1 MEIKRLK
8 ISELLKIIKQG
19 GVVVFP
25 TDTVYGL
32 LADATN
38 ETAVKKIFKIK
49 KRSEEKP
56 IPLFVKDIEM
66 AKKFAFINKKQE
78 DFLKMVWSTRQ
89 NFLGEARKPELVKI
103 SPKIWAGKGKVT
115 VVLKR
120 KQNCGLPKIVFGNK
134 KTIGLRIPNFKLI
147 SLLLE
152 KLNKPLT
159 GTSANISG
167 KPAST
172 KIREVLRQFKIA
184 KEKPDLILNYGDLK
198 FSLPS
203 LVIDLTGETTRI
215 LRN

>member
-1 MEIKRLK
+1 MEIKRSK

-38 ETAVKKIFKIK
+38 EKAVKKIFKIK
-49 KRSEEKP
+49 KRLKEKP

-66 AKKFAFINKKQE
+66 AKKFAYINKKQE
-78 DFLKMVWSTRQ
+78 NLL
-89 NFLGEARKPELVKI
+89 NFFWP
-103 SPKIWAGKGKVT
+103 GKLT
-115 VVLKR
+115 AVLKR
-120 KQNCGLPKIVFGNK
+120 KNNLPRIIFGNK
-134 KTIGLRIPNFKLI
+134 KTIGLRIPNFKLL
-147 SLLLE
+147 STLLK
-152 KLNKPLT
+152 KLDRPLT

-172 KIREVLRQFKIA
+172 KIREVLKQFESA
-184 KEKPDLILNYGDLK
+184 KEKPDLILNYGNLK

-203 LVIDLTGETTRI
+203 IVIDLTGKKTRI
-215 LRN
+215 LRT